1 MKKALEVSVAISE
14 AVKLARCEVIAAY
27 PITPQTHIVESL
39 AEMVAN
45 GELDAEYINVESEH
59 SAMSACVGAAAAGA
73 RTFTATSSQGLALM
87 HEVLFIASY
96 LRLPIVMAVANRA
109 LSAPLNIWGDQSDI
123 MAERD
128 CGWCQ
133 VFGENGQELF
143 DLTLCAFKIAE
154 CALIPVIVNLDG
166 FTTSHVVEPVEV
178 LSQEE
183 VDRFLPEYTPA
194 YKLYPKKPKTFGS
207 YALPDFY
214 TEAKK
219 QQEEALRNSYSVI
232 LKVFEEFNKMFG
244 REYKPVEKY
253 KTEDAEILILSAGG
267 ISGTAKVAVDKMR
280 EKGEK
285 VGLLKLNLWRPFP
298 EKELKDA
305 IKDCKILSVVDRAI
319 SFGGAGGPIATEIK
333 SYLYNTQ
340 FNSIKVL
347 SFIAGLGGRDVK
359 IEDFE
364 EIVRK
369 SKISGDTK
377 IFEIIGV
384 RE

>member
-1 MKKALEVSVAISE
+1 MRKALEVSLAISE

-39 AEMVAN
+39 AEMVAD

-59 SAMSACVGAAAAGA
+59 SAMSACVGASLAGA
-73 RTFTATSSQGLALM
+73 RTFTATSAQGLALM
-87 HEVLFIASY
+87 HEILFIASY

-128 CGWCQ
+128 CGWIQ
-133 VFGENGQELF
+133 LFGENGQELF

-154 CALIPVIVNLDG
+154 KALLPVVVNLDG
-166 FTTSHVVEPVEV
+166 FTASHVVEPVEI

-183 VDRFLPEYTPA
+183 VDKFLPPYN
-194 YKLYPKKPKTFGS
+194 PKFVLDPKNPKTFGA

-219 QQEEALRNSYSVI
+219 QQDEILRNSYSII
-232 LKVFEEFNKMFG
+232 LELFEEFNNMFG
-244 REYKPVEKY
+244 RKYEPIERY
-253 KTEDAEILILSAGG
+253 KTEDAEILILCAGG
-267 ISGTAKVAVDKMR
+267 ISGTARVAIDKMR
-280 EKGEK
+280 EEGKK

-298 EKELKDA
+298 YSDLISA
-305 IKDCKILSVVDRAI
+305 IKNCKTLSVVDRAI

-333 SYLYNTQ
+333 SYLYKKSDIN
-340 FNSIKVL
+340 IL

-364 EIVRK
+364 KIFEK
-369 SKISGDTK
+369 SEELEKIK
-377 IFEIIGV
+377 QFEIIGV